1 MIEQYFRQLDQLVE
15 EQDKHV
21 EGNYLDALIDI
32 LNALWVEE
40 DAEEETET
48 NNPFIEKIKQL
59 KFESLDKDQIRKVIE
74 LAILKGL
81 KGAVQSQ
88 HVITP
93 DTIASYMSYIIEKI
107 FHGQKEIRI
116 FDLVSGS
123 GNLLTAIINQLKM
136 TIKAYGSEVD
146 PTLIEL
152 SVLSANLQ
160 KNQIEFFHQDSLQ
173 PFLLDPVDLMI
184 ADLPVGYY
192 PDDERAKSF
201 NVHVKDEHSYAHH
214 LLIEQGLNYTK
225 EAGFLIFVIPNTL
238 FSSDQASK
246 LHALIQE
253 SAHVVALL
261 QLPTSIFKSEQ
272 NAKSLLVLQKKG
284 QKTKAPREALL
295 AQLPSF
301 KNIKATESI
310 VSKMNRW
317 FEQSGY

>member
-1 MIEQYFRQLDQLVE
+1 MIEHHFRQLDQLVE
-15 EQDKHV
+15 EQDRQV

-32 LNALWVEE
+32 LNVIWAEE
-40 DAEEETET
+40 DTEKETDT
-48 NNPFIEKIKQL
+48 NHPLIEKIKQL
-59 KFESLDKDQIRKVIE
+59 KFETLAKDQIRKVIE

-93 DTIASYMSYIIEKI
+93 DTIASYMTYIIEKI
-107 FHGQKEIRI
+107 FHGQEEIRV

-123 GNLLTAIINQLKM
+123 GNLLTAIMNQLNKPVQ
-136 TIKAYGSEVD
+136 AYGSEVD
-146 PTLIEL
+146 PTLVEL

-160 KNQIEFFHQDSLQ
+160 KNQIDFFHQDSLQ

-201 NVHVKDEHSYAHH
+201 QVHVKDEHSYAHH

-246 LHALIQE
+246 LYTLIHE
-253 SAHVVALL
+253 TAHVVALL
-261 QLPTSIFKSEQ
+261 QLPASIFKSKQ

-284 QKTKAPREALL
+284 QKTKAPKEALL
-295 AQLPSF
+295 AKLPSF
-301 KNIKATESI
+301 KDIKATENI